1 MSRRQILP
9 ENMTKRKRSKRR
21 GQRIG
26 ALRSLF
32 GRILGSGG
40 TRAGRTYQPL
50 PPPALARVASARFRH
65 QRKKE
70 VHASPPR
77 TRWRCV
83 GSTSNENLLLSYS
96 YCIYARGVD
105 EPTRAPPSNRPP
117 ARGHARPPYVTDGV
131 RPEAAAAHRPTRPRP
146 AGGVGLTRTR
156 FVLCVP
162 RRHPTQPNRPGR

>member
-1 MSRRQILP
+1 MAEHEYALIAYNHVRAMSRCQILP

-77 TRWRCV
+77 TRCV

-131 RPEAAAAHRPTRPRP
+131 LPEAAAAHPPTPAAGRPV
-146 AGGVGLTRTR
+146 AWV
-156 FVLCVP
+156 
-162 RRHPTQPNRPGR
+162 